1 MYYNINCSYGEVG
14 SKVRPFSIPNSHP
27 GINPPPPSSTQQP
40 QKEWQGG
47 GVAGM
52 KLRDNLEGGSRTTT
66 ATSPGLNQ
74 PRRGLLDL
82 STQHDQKV
90 GDTSLDASHSTIT
103 PTALSSS
110 DTLRVAEDD
119 LCTVSLTEL
128 SPNSTL
134 LQAQDISNSSSEV
147 EKSHGGR
154 AGTEVGNEDKCCLER
169 EP

>member
-1 MYYNINCSYGEVG
+1 
-14 SKVRPFSIPNSHP
+14 
-27 GINPPPPSSTQQP
+27 
-40 QKEWQGG
+40 
-47 GVAGM
+47 M
-52 KLRDNLEGGSRTTT
+52 KLGDNLEGGSRTT
-66 ATSPGLNQ
+66 SPGLNQ
-74 PRRGLLDL
+74 PRRDL

-103 PTALSSS
+103 PTALSSP

-154 AGTEVGNEDKCCLER
+154 AGTEVR
-169 EP
+169 R